1 MVSALT
7 YEICLLGLMFLCLKH
22 TFNCLRI
29 IFLEHSSPPATFQS
43 LSLMAKIVNRFL
55 SSVVV
60 KTSFQTEYNC
70 LDHSHAL
77 NLLNHV
83 FGCSYSPLCSS
94 TVSLRYPWR
103 KKMVEQL
110 WCHFSRVKKLFPGRY
125 FLVSCSWWISA
136 VPVMSCDTFW
146 SFVRNIFIRF
156 ALNHIKGKRWSIM
169 VWKLSFLV
177 K

>member
-1 MVSALT
+1 MVSART
-7 YEICLLGLMFLCLKH
+7 YEICLLCLMFLCLKH

-55 SSVVV
+55 LSFVVV

-83 FGCSYSPLCSS
+83 SDVLIHLFVP
-94 TVSLRYPWR
+94 P
-103 KKMVEQL
+103 
-110 WCHFSRVKKLFPGRY
+110 LFPLGTHEERKWSNS
-125 FLVSCSWWISA
+125 FGATFPESRNSFREGTSWSL
-136 VPVMSCDTFW
+136 
-146 SFVRNIFIRF
+146 
-156 ALNHIKGKRWSIM
+156 ALR
-169 VWKLSFLV
+169 
-177 K
+177 